1 MNWSIVI
8 PCELGASFLQKPLWD
23 GEGGVL
29 EILLGMRRLLL
40 GIPIDYSLLYG
51 EL

>member
-1 MNWSIVI
+1 MNW
-8 PCELGASFLQKPLWD
+8 ELVSYRNPSGMGK
-23 GEGGVL
+23 GGVL
-29 EILLGMRRLLL
+29 EILLGMCRLLL

>member
-1 MNWSIVI
+1 M
-8 PCELGASFLQKPLWD
+8 GK
-23 GEGGVL
+23 GGVL

-51 EL
+51 ELETPAIFVTFDNAATTF